1 MKTLQSQF
9 LAEVETGAAAL
20 TPPLVRAA
28 LEALPAIIR
37 GRGERGSRR
46 FIEFFTA
53 SIRNRNTRAAYTSA
67 VKQFLDWCDDRHL
80 EIHDIDALTVAA
92 YVLPARVW
100 GPLGPARHELLDGR
114 LCHPAAQLLD
124 DPNRT
129 DLTCAN

>member
-1 MKTLQSQF
+1 LKTLQSQF

-53 SIRNRNTRAAYTSA
+53 SISATATSA
-67 VKQFLDWCDDRHL
+67 PPFIV
-80 EIHDIDALTVAA
+80 
-92 YVLPARVW
+92 
-100 GPLGPARHELLDGR
+100 
-114 LCHPAAQLLD
+114 
-124 DPNRT
+124 
-129 DLTCAN
+129 